1 MRRRKRRILAAGMV
15 VVITCSSYGSVPRV
29 YANSNFYQIREI
41 ESLSEQVLYQKVP
54 YGTRYQDLEMPD
66 SIDVFVSGGGQNED
80 VPDAGSDEN
89 VAAFA
94 NRTNDDAVLEKM
106 DSEEKGE
113 KEDTEEKGAGEDG
126 KDKSEGG
133 EDLEKAESGSG
144 EQGDSGK
151 DGNSAGNGDSQDE
164 NANPGNDESDGEG
177 ENPDSGEN
185 GTDEKGE
192 NSDSGENGTDE
203 KGGNADSGKK
213 ESDEK
218 DDSGSSGGNAD
229 LNEDGGSSNGKT
241 DEPKEDVK
249 TDEKTE
255 EEIDEKEGFWR
266 KVKVHWVLDAEES
279 QASRYDGENPGIYLF
294 RAELKSSNYEV
305 DEDELPVIQI
315 TVLEEEQAKTMLEF
329 APLEESIADQ
339 ILPLGSKE
347 SDIQFPETLTAR
359 ETTGEETTERTL
371 AGITWKLD
379 AENSDYSEFQGGL
392 APEDYFDR
400 FDEDGEPEETE
411 EKTWEGYDKANEE
424 YNGAIYTYVPVIAES
439 EEIPE
444 DTDLP
449 EIHVQVGDAGIALY
463 SGGIEGQGTEENP
476 WQVKDEKDW
485 ETITTSRLYCNS
497 GNLQGC
503 IRLEGKID
511 FSKIKEESRKIALKL
526 NGKTFDG
533 NGYPIENLTKP
544 LFSVAKGTVKNLVL
558 PDVEI
563 DGNGNQGAIA
573 QTVGNKA
580 TIEKC
585 YISGSITA
593 TGNNNI
599 GAGGLIGAVQT
610 TNGAPLTI
618 ENCVVN
624 ANITGKGSSL
634 AGGLIGSVSQND
646 VVTIKKCIAMGSVST
661 VEDKGSGGLVGGPG
675 RSVTIKNSAA
685 LQEEVSTKSSKYF
698 VDRIFGYD
706 GDYTVHV
713 VGEHNFAYQDMKVK
727 YGNKLLDKPKDELE
741 NYGVSVS
748 KTDLLTTDFWENK
761 IGWGSDTENWRFDN
775 NQLPTLK
782 MKRRND
788 NGIKEVNIFSGTD
801 IPEYLEATETKTGSV
816 KSGKTGIAGAEI
828 TFKKERSEKK
838 ATTNSDGN
846 FTIDLAAGTYTVT
859 IKKSGYLTWT
869 DSVTISDADP
879 AALNFTLNANPVSMP
894 AGQTVTGTFQTTD
907 ANSATADGEI
917 ALKYAGTGSLQLD
930 DFILSSEEDGTAYSE
945 VTLLEVNTGNGT
957 GSIKIQFAKS
967 LNLGSTN
974 EKQLYVHY
982 KGSLIGSITLKKEV
996 NLVRLETPADVKWD
1010 ETVKG
1015 KAVWN
1020 QVENASGYKVQ
1031 LYKNGSEQGSEV
1043 TLGTGAT
1050 SYDFTSQIAE
1060 SGTYTFKV
1068 WATGDSVYGDSE
1080 KETSGAYVFSE
1091 QTLADVKTAAE
1102 EALRAMTVTNET
1114 TAGEILQVVQNVI
1127 TNKKILAT
1135 WSKPSPDFQK
1145 KRATDGTEPGVNG
1158 SITGTIFLSYKSRND
1173 TLETITVDLS
1183 IAAKYA
1189 ITFASGH
1196 DDSQGDVPKLE
1207 NVAAGTEIT
1216 LPKNTFK
1223 VYGMNFEGWNDGTTT
1238 YASGTSYIMPG
1249 KNVTFKAVWNLDKW
1263 NGVTATK
1270 PEWQDGYYLIS
1281 TGAELA
1287 YFRDTSL
1294 SNWKAKLMCD
1304 IDLDN
1309 HNFMS
1314 INNAGAEFDGCGHTI
1329 RGLHAVSSGAYT
1341 GLFKKTS
1348 TTNCT
1353 IKNLTIED
1361 AVIENTSTSSDCEAG
1376 ILMGYAGDSITVENC
1391 YVSGEIV
1398 GKNTVRYAGGLIG
1411 DVHNSG
1417 NVSIRSCYAN
1427 PQIIGLTSNGFAGGL
1442 VGWTGGTTTIENSYA
1457 VVDMDV
1463 DGGYDIGGLVGCGSD
1478 SKVTISHSY
1487 AAGEALTKNP
1497 TGAAVA
1503 GISNNGSISSCVSIF
1518 PEMRSLNRIGG
1529 KTGTYQG
1536 NYGFAG
1542 TVARKPDGTILTPAA
1557 DAIGADK
1564 PYGAD
1569 ASAAQLESKTFYEG
1583 LGWDF
1588 ESVWTMGTSNG
1599 YAFPILKNQTL
1610 FPSLHLDLTPS
1621 VRSITLD
1628 KTSAKIYPK
1637 GSVQLTATVN
1647 AVNGASRAVTWTS
1660 SKPQEVAVEDGL
1672 VVASEDAEG
1681 TYMITVAS
1689 EDNPAVY
1696 DNCEVT
1702 VDTEMHKV
1710 VVERNS
1716 GNSPDAEA
1724 TAYGSLKD
1732 AVSGDNPIDIQGDPK
1747 GTFTFSQKAG
1757 NEIYLAFKNLAQSD
1771 KVSTVLFTD
1780 ENGTCVNAKLCNLNP
1795 TVYCFTM
1802 PCSDTSV
1809 KVTYAENLNAYQY
1822 TWFVGQEWSTTGK
1835 DTVTYETTEWR
1846 ANNIG
1851 SLKVTGI
1858 INGKKFKG
1866 FNIKS
1871 MSRYQQEPIEPHQ
1884 VESSSALNANGDY
1897 CIKDDDETGLPTLY
1911 IYLEGPGMV
1920 TVDIEVEDDEN
1931 AEYTLTQKPGNKSYY
1946 TLNKDK
1952 ANAGETITATL
1963 TQAGVNQMKTTP
1975 NQNAIFTYSGGFH
1988 ILLFA
1993 PKFTESDGVW
2003 TASFKMPKTD
2013 IETDV
2018 IFGEKQKVV
2027 LSGDD
2032 READYDG
2039 TPKSVNEWIRA
2050 EAGGTNI
2057 SEVLQDKYE
2066 VQYEGVG
2073 ETTYS
2078 KTTPPT
2084 NAGTYSCT
2092 VKIPESNVSYTAA
2105 PVTVRLT
2112 IKKSTP
2118 KTPKAPLAAARTED
2132 SVRLEAPS
2140 VFADGTAIL
2149 AGYHLEYCVEQGEWQ
2164 DSPVFD
2170 GLTPG
2175 TPYHFYVRIKADEN
2189 TEASAASEAVT
2200 IRTKTAVASE
2210 TSVSYDYKAE
2220 TIQFAETAYEMN
2232 TDPAFGASTS
2242 LSAGGSITALI
2253 GKTVYIR
2260 VKATAEDPAGP
2271 VVAVTV
2277 PVRPQAPASAEAEQ
2291 ITSDSIAL
2299 KDEGSAYEYR
2309 LGEQGSWQ
2317 SAPYFGGLSA
2327 DTEYRIYR
2335 RLAATDTAFASET
2348 SEVLVLRTLEAGK
2361 TDPANPNPSTPGN
2374 PQGTTTSSR
2383 DRSTSTWVKESAGW
2397 RYRLSNGTYLSGSLV
2412 LDPATGRQV
2421 EQVVWKQLRGA
2432 WWAFG
2437 ADGYIRTGWVY
2448 DYSAGKWYYVD
2459 ENTGMRTGWY
2469 LDPQDSRWYYLD
2481 PATGEMLTE
2490 WQLIPDLGYV
2500 YLNPYAPQPTWT
2512 YDEELKTWV
2521 YMEGAGRPYGSLYMA
2536 EWTPDG
2542 YYVNADG
2549 VWEPVR

>member
-29 YANSNFYQIREI
+29 YANTNFYQIREI
-41 ESLSEQVLYQKVP
+41 ESLSERVLYQKVP

-113 KEDTEEKGAGEDG
+113 KEDTEGKGAGENG

-133 EDLEKAESGSG
+133 EGLEKAESGSG

-151 DGNSAGNGDSQDE
+151 DGNSAGNRDSKDE
-164 NANPGNDESDGEG
+164 NANPGNDESNGKG

-185 GTDEKGE
+185 GTDEKGG

-203 KGGNADSGKK
+203 KGGNSDSGKN

-218 DDSGSSGGNAD
+218 DDSGKTDSGSSGGNAD
-229 LNEDGGSSNGKT
+229 LNEDGSSSNGKT

-266 KVKVHWVLDAEES
+266 KVKVSWVLDAEES

-315 TVLEEEQAKTMLEF
+315 TVLEEEQAKTTLEF
-329 APLEESIADQ
+329 APLEESITDQ

-347 SDIQFPETLTAR
+347 SDIHFPETLTVR

-371 AGITWKLD
+371 PGITWKLD

-424 YNGAIYTYVPVIAES
+424 YNGAIYTYVPVIPES

-463 SGGIEGQGTEENP
+463 ADEGITGKGTEADP
-476 WQVKDEKDW
+476 YV
-485 ETITTSRLYCNS
+485 ICNAKQWSKVMGSQRNQYNGNSFYGVSKYIKLGADIDLS
-497 GNLQGC
+497 G
-503 IRLEGKID
+503 K
-511 FSKIKEESRKIALKL
+511 SWESRTLTTCLDGDGYALS
-526 NGKTFDG
+526 G
-533 NGYPIENLTKP
+533 ISQP
-544 LFSVAKGTVKNLVL
+544 LFSVLNGTVKNLIL
-558 PDVEI
+558 SDVRIE
-563 DGNGNQGAIA
+563 GTGNQGAIA
-573 QTVGNKA
+573 QTVGDKA

-593 TGNNNI
+593 TGSNNS
-599 GAGGLIGAVQT
+599 GVGGLIGAAQ
-610 TNGAPLTI
+610 NAQGAPLTI

-624 ANITGKGSSL
+624 ADITGKGSSL
-634 AGGLIGSVSQND
+634 AGGLIGSVSNSD
-646 VVTIKKCIAMGSVST
+646 VVTIKKCIAMGTVST

-706 GDYTVHV
+706 GDYKVHV
-713 VGEHNFAYQDMKVK
+713 VGGQNFAYQGMKVK
-727 YGNKLLDKPKDELE
+727 YGDKLLDKPKDELE

-748 KTDLLTTDFWENK
+748 KTDLLTTDFWKNK
-761 IGWGSDTENWRFDN
+761 IGWESDTENWKFDN

-782 MKRRND
+782 MKRSND
-788 NGIKEVNIFSGTD
+788 NGNEEEVNIFSGTD
-801 IPEYLEATETKTGSV
+801 IPEYLEATEIKTGSV
-816 KSGKTGIAGAEI
+816 KSGETGIGGAEI
-828 TFKKERSEKK
+828 TFKKGSSEKK

-869 DSVTISDADP
+869 DSVTISDADS
-879 AALNFTLNANPVSMP
+879 ALNFTLNANPVSMP

-982 KGSLIGSITLKKEV
+982 KGSSIGSITLKKEV

-1091 QTLADVKTAAE
+1091 QTLEDVKTAAQ
-1102 EALRAMTVTNET
+1102 EALQAMTATNKT
-1114 TAGEILQVVQNVI
+1114 TAEEILQTVNDVI
-1127 TNKKILAT
+1127 TNKKIRARWSDEKGFKLA
-1135 WSKPSPDFQK
+1135 P
-1145 KRATDGTEPGVNG
+1145 ATDRTEPGQNG
-1158 SITGTIFLSYKSRND
+1158 SITGTIVLSYTSEDASTKI
-1173 TLETITVDLS
+1173 ETIEINLP

-1189 ITFASGH
+1189 ITFTSGRK
-1196 DDSQGDVPKLE
+1196 DSQGEAPTLE
-1207 NVAAGTEIT
+1207 NAAAGTKIT
-1216 LPKNTFK
+1216 LPENTFK

-1263 NGVTATK
+1263 NGVTATE
-1270 PEWQDGYYLIS
+1270 PECQGGYYLIS

-1287 YFRDTSL
+1287 YFQNQSMQ
-1294 SNWKAKLMCD
+1294 KAKLMCD
-1304 IDLDN
+1304 IDLGEHPFTPISN
-1309 HNFMS
+1309 VV
-1314 INNAGAEFDGCGHTI
+1314 EFDGCGHTI
-1329 RGLHAVSSGAYT
+1329 RGLNVAGDTYV
-1341 GLFKKTS
+1341 GLFRAISSK
-1348 TTNCT
+1348 CE
-1353 IKNLTIED
+1353 IKNLTIEN
-1361 AVIENTSTSSDCEAG
+1361 AVVKASNNEARVG
-1376 ILMGYAGDSITVENC
+1376 ILVGDVYDALTVENC
-1391 YVSGEIV
+1391 YVSGTIETTDGTNKIEA
-1398 GKNTVRYAGGLIG
+1398 AGGLIG
-1411 DVHNSG
+1411 
-1417 NVSIRSCYAN
+1417 NVREKHSVEIQSCYADAE
-1427 PQIIGLTSNGFAGGL
+1427 IRGTTDRGYAGGL

-1487 AAGEALTKNP
+1487 AAGEALTKSS

-1529 KTGTYQG
+1529 TSGKYTN

-1542 TVARKPDGTILTPAA
+1542 TVARKSDGTILTP
-1557 DAIGADK
+1557 DPNMMGADK
-1564 PYGAD
+1564 QYGAD
-1569 ASAAQLESKTFYEG
+1569 ATEAELKDPDFYKK

-1588 ESVWTMGTSNG
+1588 TSTWTMDSTGS

-1610 FPSLHLDLTPS
+1610 RPNLALDLKPS
-1621 VRSITLD
+1621 VTGIRLD
-1628 KTSAKIYPK
+1628 KANETIYPR
-1637 GSVQLTATVN
+1637 GSVQLTATVDV
-1647 AVNGASRAVTWTS
+1647 ANGASRDVTWKS
-1660 SKPQEVAVEDGL
+1660 SNPAVKVEDGL
-1672 VVASEDAEG
+1672 VTAADVAKAG
-1681 TYMITVAS
+1681 TYTITAASVADPS
-1689 EDNPAVY
+1689 KQAE
-1696 DNCEVT
+1696 CQLT
-1702 VDTEMHKV
+1702 VDTADHTVTVGRKPGHTNSLNAV
-1710 VVERNS
+1710 VKAYAS
-1716 GNSPDAEA
+1716 LDDAKGE
-1724 TAYGSLKD
+1724 T
-1732 AVSGDNPIDIQGDPK
+1732 NPISTTGSET

-1757 NEIYLAFKNLAQSD
+1757 ETVYLAFTDLNSEDVVSEVTITDKNGS
-1771 KVSTVLFTD
+1771 KVDATI
-1780 ENGTCVNAKLCNLNP
+1780 CNLENP

-1802 PCSDTSV
+1802 PCSDASV
-1809 KVTYAENLNAYQY
+1809 QVSYAVNLNATQY
-1822 TWFVGQEWSTTGK
+1822 TWFVGQEWGTWGTTAAF
-1835 DTVTYETTEWR
+1835 ETQEWSGG
-1846 ANNIG
+1846 NHIG
-1851 SLKVTGI
+1851 SLKVTKI
-1858 INGKKFKG
+1858 INGKLFREFK
-1866 FNIKS
+1866 IKS
-1871 MSRYQQEPIEPHQ
+1871 MSLYKRDSVTPHQ
-1884 VESSSALNANGDY
+1884 VNSKADLEKNGDY
-1897 CIKDDDETGLPTLY
+1897 YIEKDGTTGLPTLY
-1911 IYLEGPGMV
+1911 VYLEGPGMV
-1920 TVDIEVEDDEN
+1920 AVDIEVQDNPN
-1931 AEYTLTQKPGNKSYY
+1931 AEFSITKKTESSSYY
-1946 TLNKDK
+1946 KLDK
-1952 ANAGETITATL
+1952 ATARAGEQVTATL
-1963 TQAGVNQMKTTP
+1963 TDEGVRQMKEKP
-1975 NQNAIFTYSGGFH
+1975 NQTACLTYSGG
-1988 ILLFA
+1988 LLVVIYP
-1993 PKFTESDGVW
+1993 PKFTESDGKW
-2003 TASFKMPKTD
+2003 TASFKMPAQN
-2013 IETDV
+2013 IETNV
-2018 IFGEKQKVV
+2018 YFGGKDKVT
-2027 LSGDD
+2027 LNGTDK
-2032 READYDG
+2032 EFDYDG
-2039 TPKSVNEWIRA
+2039 TPKSVEDGIQATIGEYDLSDRFQ
-2050 EAGGTNI
+2050 G
-2057 SEVLQDKYE
+2057 QYE
-2066 VQYEGVG
+2066 VQYDGVNG
-2073 ETTYS
+2073 TIYS
-2078 KTTPPT
+2078 STMPPT

-2092 VKIPESNVSYTAA
+2092 VKLPDSNVNYMSD
-2105 PVTVRLT
+2105 PITVRLT
-2112 IKKSTP
+2112 IKKKIET
-2118 KTPKAPLAAARTED
+2118 KIPKAPQAAAWTD
-2132 SVRLEAPS
+2132 TSVTLEAPS
-2140 VFADGTAIL
+2140 AFVDGTVIP
-2149 AGYHLEYCVEQGEWQ
+2149 AGYELEYCVDQGEWQ
-2164 DSPVFD
+2164 DSPVFT
-2170 GLTPG
+2170 GLTPE
-2175 TPYHFYVRIKADEN
+2175 TTYNFYVRLKEGVN
-2189 TEASAASEAVT
+2189 TTASAASEAVT
-2200 IRTKTAVASE
+2200 VQTKKAS
-2210 TSVSYDYKAE
+2210 S
-2220 TIQFAETAYEMN
+2220 
-2232 TDPAFGASTS
+2232 DPSNPTKPNPS
-2242 LSAGGSITALI
+2242 
-2253 GKTVYIR
+2253 
-2260 VKATAEDPAGP
+2260 
-2271 VVAVTV
+2271 
-2277 PVRPQAPASAEAEQ
+2277 
-2291 ITSDSIAL
+2291 
-2299 KDEGSAYEYR
+2299 
-2309 LGEQGSWQ
+2309 
-2317 SAPYFGGLSA
+2317 
-2327 DTEYRIYR
+2327 
-2335 RLAATDTAFASET
+2335 
-2348 SEVLVLRTLEAGK
+2348 
-2361 TDPANPNPSTPGN
+2361 NPNPSTPGN
-2374 PQGTTTSSR
+2374 PQGTTTSGR
-2383 DRSTSTWVKESAGW
+2383 DRSTSTWVKESTGW

-2448 DYSAGKWYYVD
+2448 DYSAGEWYYVD

-2469 LDPQDSRWYYLD
+2469 LDPQDGKWYYLD

-2549 VWEPVR
+2549 VWEPAR

>member
-1 MRRRKRRILAAGMV
+1 M
-15 VVITCSSYGSVPRV
+15 ITCSSYGSVPRV
-29 YANSNFYQIREI
+29 YANTNFYQIREI

-66 SIDVFVSGGGQNED
+66 SIDVFVSGGQTED

-94 NRTNDDAVLEKM
+94 NRTNDDAVLEKT
-106 DSEEKGE
+106 DSEENGE
-113 KEDTEEKGAGEDG
+113 KEDTEGKDTGENS

-133 EDLEKAESGSG
+133 EGLEKAESGSG

-151 DGNSAGNGDSQDE
+151 DGNSAENGDSQDE
-164 NANPGNDESDGEG
+164 NANPGNG
-177 ENPDSGEN
+177 
-185 GTDEKGE
+185 
-192 NSDSGENGTDE
+192 
-203 KGGNADSGKK
+203 

-218 DDSGSSGGNAD
+218 DDSGKTDSGSSGGNAD
-229 LNEDGGSSNGKT
+229 LNEDGSSSNGKT
-241 DEPKEDVK
+241 DQPKEDVK

-266 KVKVHWVLDAEES
+266 KVKVRWVLDAEES

-315 TVLEEEQAKTMLEF
+315 TVLEEEQVKTTLEF

-347 SDIQFPETLTAR
+347 SDIRFPETLTVR
-359 ETTGEETTERTL
+359 ETMGEETTERTL
-371 AGITWKLD
+371 SGITWKLD

-424 YNGAIYTYVPVIAES
+424 YNGAIYTYVPVIPES

-444 DTDLP
+444 DTALP

-476 WQVKDEKDW
+476 WQIKNEEDW
-485 ETITTSRLYCNS
+485 KTITTNSRYCNS
-497 GNLQGC
+497 GNLKGC

-511 FSKIKEESRKIALKL
+511 FSKINEENRKIPLKL

-544 LFSVAKGTVKNLVL
+544 LFSVANGTVKNLIL

-563 DGNGNQGAIA
+563 EGNGNQGAIA
-573 QTVGNKA
+573 EAVVNKA

-593 TGNNNI
+593 TGSNNS
-599 GAGGLIGAVQT
+599 GVGGLIGAAQ
-610 TNGAPLTI
+610 NAQGAPLTI

-624 ANITGKGSSL
+624 ADITGKGSSL
-634 AGGLIGSVSQND
+634 AGGLIGSVSNSD
-646 VVTIKKCIAMGSVST
+646 VVTIEKCIAMGSVST
-661 VEDKGSGGLVGGPG
+661 VEDKGSGGLVGGPS
-675 RSVTIKNSAA
+675 RKVTIKNSAA
-685 LQEEVSTKSSKYF
+685 LQEEISTKSSRSY
-698 VDRIFGYD
+698 VDRIFGYA

-727 YGNKLLDKPKDELE
+727 YGENFVTEAKKNLELHYGEDVTKAKLLKA
-741 NYGVSVS
+741 
-748 KTDLLTTDFWENK
+748 DFWNNTL
-761 IGWGSDTENWRFDN
+761 GWKKTNWEIVDGHF
-775 NQLPTLK
+775 PTLK
-782 MKRRND
+782 C
-788 NGIKEVNIFSGTD
+788 GETTIFSED
-801 IPEYLEATETKTGSV
+801 DLPDYLQATNSLSGSV
-816 KSGKTGIAGAEI
+816 KSGETGIEGAEI
-828 TFKKERSEKK
+828 TFKKGSSEKK
-838 ATTNSDGN
+838 ATTEPDGT
-846 FTIDLAAGTYTVT
+846 FSIDLADGTYTVT
-859 IKKSGYLTWT
+859 IKKTGYLTWT
-869 DSVTISDADP
+869 DSVTIPGNLD
-879 AALNFTLNANPVSMP
+879 FTLETNPVSMP
-894 AGQTVTGTFQTTD
+894 ARQTVTGTFQTTD
-907 ANSATADGEI
+907 ADTVTADGEI
-917 ALKYAGTGSLQLD
+917 KLTYAGTENLQLN
-930 DFILSSEEDGTAYSE
+930 DFTLSSEEDGTVYDR
-945 VTLLEVNTGNGT
+945 VRLLEVNTGNGT
-957 GSIKIQFAKS
+957 GSIKLQFAKS
-967 LNLGSTN
+967 LDLGNKN

-982 KGSLIGSITLKKEV
+982 KGSVIGSITLKKEV
-996 NLVRLETPADVKWD
+996 NLVQLTAPENVKWD

-1015 KAVWN
+1015 KAVWSP
-1020 QVENASGYKVQ
+1020 VTNASGYKVQ
-1031 LYKNGSEQGSEV
+1031 LYKDNSALGDEV
-1043 TLGTGAT
+1043 TLGANAT
-1050 SYDFTSQIAE
+1050 SHDFTSQIAE

-1068 WATGDSVYGDSE
+1068 WATGNSVYGDSE
-1080 KETSGAYVFSE
+1080 KATSEEYVFSE
-1091 QTLADVKTAAE
+1091 QTLVDVKKAAAA
-1102 EALRAMTVTNET
+1102 ALQAKTVTNET
-1114 TAGEILQVVQNVI
+1114 TADEILQVVRNVI
-1127 TNKKILAT
+1127 TNKKIQAT
-1135 WSKPSPDFQK
+1135 WSKSSDFQK
-1145 KRATDGTEPGVNG
+1145 KQATDRTEPGVNG
-1158 SITGTIFLSYKSRND
+1158 SITGTIDLSYKFRND
-1173 TLETITVDLS
+1173 TVETIKVDLS
-1183 IAAKYA
+1183 IAAKYK
-1189 ITFASGH
+1189 ITFTSGRK
-1196 DDSQGDVPKLE
+1196 DSQGEAPTLE
-1207 NVAAGTEIT
+1207 NAAAGTVIT
-1216 LPKNTFK
+1216 LPDNRFK
-1223 VYGMNFEGWNDGTTT
+1223 VYGMNFEGWSDGTTT
-1238 YASGTSYIMPG
+1238 YASGASYTMPG

-1263 NGVTATK
+1263 DGVTATK

-1309 HNFMS
+1309 HDFMS

-1348 TTNCT
+1348 TNCT

-1361 AVIENTSTSSDCEAG
+1361 AVIKNTSTSSDCEAG

-1398 GKNTVRYAGGLIG
+1398 GKNAVRYAGGLIG
-1411 DVHNSG
+1411 DIHSSG
-1417 NVSIRSCYAN
+1417 SVSIRSCYAN
-1427 PQIIGLTSNGFAGGL
+1427 PQIIGITSNGFAGGL

-1463 DGGYDIGGLVGCGSD
+1463 DRGYDIGGLVGCGSD

-1487 AAGEALTKNP
+1487 AAGEALTKSS

-1529 KTGTYQG
+1529 TSGKYTN

-1542 TVARKPDGTILTPAA
+1542 TVARKSDGTILTPAA
-1557 DAIGADK
+1557 DAIGAGK

-1588 ESVWTMGTSNG
+1588 GSVWTMGTSNG
-1599 YAFPILKNQTL
+1599 YAFPVLKNQTL
-1610 FPSLHLDLTPS
+1610 LPSLHLNLTPS
-1621 VRSITLD
+1621 VRSVTLD

-1660 SKPQEVAVEDGL
+1660 SNPQKVAVKDGL

-1681 TYMITVAS
+1681 IYTITAAS
-1689 EDNPAVY
+1689 VDDPAVC

-1702 VDTEMHKV
+1702 VDTEIHKV

-1724 TAYGSLKD
+1724 TAYGSLED
-1732 AVSGDNPIDIQGDPK
+1732 AVSGTKPIDIQGDPK
-1747 GTFTFSQKAG
+1747 GTFTFSRKAG

-1780 ENGTCVNAKLCNLNP
+1780 ENGTCVNAKLCHLNP

-1809 KVTYAENLNAYQY
+1809 KVTYAENMNAYQY

-1846 ANNIG
+1846 TNNIG

-1871 MSRYQQEPIEPHQ
+1871 MSRYQQGVIEPHQ
-1884 VESSSALNANGDY
+1884 VGSNSALNANGDY
-1897 CIKDDDETGLPTLY
+1897 CIKDDETGLPTLY
-1911 IYLEGPGMV
+1911 IYLNGPGMV
-1920 TVDIEVEDDEN
+1920 AVDIEVEDDEN
-1931 AEYTLTQKPGNKSYY
+1931 AEYKLTQKPGNKSYY
-1946 TLNKDK
+1946 TLNMDK
-1952 ANAGETITATL
+1952 AKAGKTITATL
-1963 TQAGVNQMKTTP
+1963 TPEGVDQMKKMP
-1975 NQNAIFTYSGGFH
+1975 NQNAIFTYSGGLH

-2057 SEVLQDKYE
+2057 SEVLQDEYE

-2132 SVRLEAPS
+2132 SVTLEAPS
-2140 VFADGTAIL
+2140 VFADGTTIP
-2149 AGYHLEYCVEQGEWQ
+2149 AGYHLEYSVEQGEWQ
-2164 DSPVFD
+2164 DSPLFD

-2210 TSVSYDYKAE
+2210 ASVSYDYKAE

-2242 LSAGGSITALI
+2242 LSAGGSITAWI

-2277 PVRPQAPASAEAEQ
+2277 PVRPQAPVSAEAEQ

-2361 TDPANPNPSTPGN
+2361 TDPVNPNPGNPDSVNPNPSTPGN
-2374 PQGTTTSSR
+2374 PQGTTTSGR
-2383 DRSTSTWVKESAGW
+2383 DRSTSTWVKESTGW

-2421 EQVVWKQLRGA
+2421 EQIVWKQLRGA

-2437 ADGYIRTGWVY
+2437 ADGYIRTG
-2448 DYSAGKWYYVD
+2448 
-2459 ENTGMRTGWY
+2459 
-2469 LDPQDSRWYYLD
+2469 
-2481 PATGEMLTE
+2481 
-2490 WQLIPDLGYV
+2490 
-2500 YLNPYAPQPTWT
+2500 
-2512 YDEELKTWV
+2512 
-2521 YMEGAGRPYGSLYMA
+2521 
-2536 EWTPDG
+2536 
-2542 YYVNADG
+2542 
-2549 VWEPVR
+2549 